1 MAGVG
6 AALQSWDVGP
16 GGLVVAG
23 AGTGP
28 GGWPPLCGCRCRAR
42 GPGARGYL
50 IFWLCGSD
58 LQPLAA
64 RGTVGEGAVEMA
76 VWGSGL
82 SWTGASL
89 PFWSSVLVESVTGV
103 GALRPVESPE
113 LGPVCINYTTHCI
126 GGDGFR

>member
-28 GGWPPLCGCRCRAR
+28 GGWPPLCGCRRRAR

-50 IFWLCGSD
+50 IFLAVRERSATFGCSGNSRRGS
-58 LQPLAA
+58 
-64 RGTVGEGAVEMA
+64 R
-76 VWGSGL
+76 
-82 SWTGASL
+82 
-89 PFWSSVLVESVTGV
+89 
-103 GALRPVESPE
+103 
-113 LGPVCINYTTHCI
+113 
-126 GGDGFR
+126 